1 MTLET
6 LNSWSASLTA
16 LGLAVLWQSA
26 LLAGLVAGV
35 CLLLRRSSPTVRYWC
50 WQVLALKLLLMPWW
64 TLAVP
69 LPGFPGSSPEAL
81 LPLPARGEAE
91 SRTDGMRLP
100 GAKSPAAQPAG
111 EAGPA
116 VVLSA
121 ANRHGF
127 DFLGRLTWRSWLAL
141 VWLAGV
147 SWHLG
152 RLLVQRGRLGRLLS
166 RSAPATDPN
175 LLGLVAQAAGQL
187 RLRRPPAVLLADLED
202 SPFVCGLLRPVLVLP
217 RAMLT
222 ALDADQWRQVLLHE
236 LAHLKRR
243 DLWWGWVPEIARLVY
258 FFHPVAHWV
267 CARIRLERELACDQ
281 LAMALSGRGAADYAL
296 VLVQVVSLASLPS
309 ALAAD
314 PASPFGPDGE
324 GSPARDERPFEE

>member
-1 MTLET
+1 MTLEA

-69 LPGFPGSSPEAL
+69 LPGFPGSDPGAL
-81 LPLPARGEAE
+81 LPSSARGEAE
-91 SRTDGMRLP
+91 SRIGGLHLLR
-100 GAKSPAAQPAG
+100 AKTPVAQPAG
-111 EAGPA
+111 EVGPSPL
-116 VVLSA
+116 LSPA
-121 ANRHGF
+121 SPPALDLLDRV
-127 DFLGRLTWRSWLAL
+127 TWRSWLAL
-141 VWLAGV
+141 VWLVGF

-152 RLLVQRGRLGRLLS
+152 RLLVQRGRLRRLLN
-166 RSAPATDPN
+166 RSAPATELN
-175 LLGLVAQAAGQL
+175 LLVLVSQAAEQL
-187 RLRRPPAVLLADLED
+187 GLRRPPAVLLADLEG

-217 RAMLT
+217 RGLLT

-258 FFHPVAHWV
+258 FFHPVSHWV

-296 VLVQVVSLASLPS
+296 VLVQVVSFASQPP
-309 ALAAD
+309 ALAAER
-314 PASPFGPDGE
+314 ASPSGPDG
-324 GSPARDERPFEE
+324 GDSPDRGEPPNKE